1 MRFDELCAPY
11 AAVIDIDKNY
21 LPSLDIVDR
30 WSGTE
35 FANTLRHD
43 QTCNNYNPN
52 FRQLLHVA
60 YKVAAEMSE
69 DYLNML
75 EKHEKIISQNVTENI
90 YKRHIK
96 PIFME

>member
-1 MRFDELCAPY
+1 
-11 AAVIDIDKNY
+11 
-21 LPSLDIVDR
+21 
-30 WSGTE
+30 
-35 FANTLRHD
+35 
-43 QTCNNYNPN
+43 
-52 FRQLLHVA
+52 VA
-60 YKVAAEMSE
+60 YKVAAEMGE